1 VKQARLFVL
10 TLLFVIGLEASS
22 TFEDADT
29 LYEASNYK
37 ESFKVF
43 QELAKNNPDAAYKLA
58 YMYEHGEGCEID
70 KQKASKWYKLSSQM
84 YYNKVT
90 HRSRIE
96 VAKKQKELFTSLDKL
111 DNRETEDTMNQYAKS
126 LYNIKAHEANYFLP
140 MSYRYDDNYVATNGH
155 KTKRSETEFQFSVKF
170 DIASGLLG
178 FNEVYSVAY
187 TQKSFWQAYTD
198 SAFFRESNYN
208 PEFFVIFP
216 TPELNDER
224 LIKAIRLGV
233 AHESNGRGG
242 DKERSWNYLSG
253 SLFFQYKMLLTEL
266 KLWARLPDAHD
277 YNPDLIDYRG
287 HGHIKFMLPYKK
299 HFFDVKLRHN
309 FKNKGSTEVNYS
321 YPVFGRDDLFLYVK
335 LFNGYGES
343 LIDYD
348 NHIKKFGIGL
358 SISR

>member
-1 VKQARLFVL
+1 MKQTRLFLV
-10 TLLFVIGLEASS
+10 TLLFVVILEASI
-22 TFEDADT
+22 TFEDANI
-29 LYEASNYK
+29 LYKAGNYK
-37 ESFKVF
+37 EAFKIF
-43 QELAKNNPDAAYKLA
+43 QKLAKDDPDAAYKLA

-70 KQKASKWYKLSSQM
+70 KEKASHWYKVSSQT
-84 YYNKVT
+84 YYAEIIQS
-90 HRSRIE
+90 SRTE
-96 VAKKQKELFTSLDKL
+96 VEKEQKQLFLSLDKL
-111 DNRETEDTMNQYAKS
+111 QNSETEDTMSQYAKS

-140 MSYRYDDNYVATNGH
+140 ISYRYDSNYAETNGH
-155 KTKRSETEFQFSVKF
+155 QAKRSETEFQFSVKF

-178 FNEVYSVAY
+178 FDELYSVAY

-208 PEFFVIFP
+208 PEFFVMFP
-216 TPELNDER
+216 TSELNDGR
-224 LIKAIRLGV
+224 LIKAVRLGV

-242 DKERSWNYLSG
+242 EKERSWNYLSG
-253 SLFFQYKMLLTEL
+253 SLFFQYKMLFTEL
-266 KLWARLPDAHD
+266 KLWARLPDAQD
-277 YNPDLIDYRG
+277 YNPDLIDYMG
-287 HGHIKFMLPYKK
+287 HGHVKFMLPYKK
-299 HFFDVKLRHN
+299 HFFDVKFRHN